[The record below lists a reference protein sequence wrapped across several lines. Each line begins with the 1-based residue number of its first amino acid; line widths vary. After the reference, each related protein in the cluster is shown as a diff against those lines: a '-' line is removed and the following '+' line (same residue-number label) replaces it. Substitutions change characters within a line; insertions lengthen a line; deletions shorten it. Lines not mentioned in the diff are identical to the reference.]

1 MDYKHYFII
10 FMIFVAF
17 LPLDVF
23 ADSSIDISLD
33 LPIYTKSDII
43 TIFGNIEHDDSLNL
57 MIIDPKADVIL
68 NEIVLLTQGEFTYNL
83 QLDDYDLNTSGIY
96 QISIT
101 YHDTNNSTE
110 IEIKKEFFY
119 DAVQNVN
126 PAGVDIE
133 RISESD
139 QIPIFIIAAVIILGI
154 FLFLARNAIF
164 RRKNEYDDKDWESKK
179 NRDYEKYHSEWMSDE
194 QDFSGKEK
202 KEIDENEFLKSLQGK
217 NISDYYEIL
226 EIQKNASQSEIKK
239 QFRILA
245 KKWHPDKKHGPDA
258 EKKMAEINMAYG
270 ILSNQKNRKLYDQY
284 YQRDDTDDKH

>member
-10 FMIFVAF
+10 FMIFLAF

-43 TIFGNIEHDDSLNL
+43 TIFGNIEHDDSLKIV
-57 MIIDPKADVIL
+57 IIDPKADVIL
-68 NEIVLLTQGEFTYNL
+68 NETVLLTQGEFTYNL
-83 QLDDYDLNTSGIY
+83 QLNDYDLNTSGIY

-101 YHDTNNSTE
+101 YHDINNSTE

-119 DAVQNVN
+119 DAAQNVN

-133 RISESD
+133 RISEAD
-139 QIPIFIIAAVIILGI
+139 QIPIFIIAVVIILGI
-154 FLFLARNAIF
+154 FLFLARHAIF
-164 RRKNEYDDKDWESKK
+164 RRKNEYDDEDWQSKK

-194 QDFSGKEK
+194 QEFSGKK
-202 KEIDENEFLKSLQGK
+202 KKVIDENEFLKSLQGK
-217 NISDYYEIL
+217 NIPDYYEIL
-226 EIQKNASQSEIKK
+226 EIQKNSSQSEIKK

-284 YQRDDTDDKH
+284 YQSDDTDDKH

>member
-10 FMIFVAF
+10 FMIFLAF

-23 ADSSIDISLD
+23 ADSHIDISLD

-43 TIFGNIEHDDSLNL
+43 TIFGNIEHDDSLKIV
-57 MIIDPKADVIL
+57 IIDPKADVIL
-68 NEIVLLTQGEFTYNL
+68 NETVLFTQGEFTYNL
-83 QLDDYDLNTSGIY
+83 QLNDYDLNTSGIY

-101 YHDTNNSTE
+101 YHDINNSTE

-119 DAVQNVN
+119 DAAQNVN

-133 RISESD
+133 RISEAD
-139 QIPIFIIAAVIILGI
+139 QIPIFIIAVVIILGI
-154 FLFLARNAIF
+154 FLFLARHAIF
-164 RRKNEYDDKDWESKK
+164 RRKNEYDDEDWQSKK

-194 QDFSGKEK
+194 QEFSGKK
-202 KEIDENEFLKSLQGK
+202 KKVIDENEFLESLQGK
-217 NISDYYEIL
+217 NIPDYYGIL
-226 EIQKNASQSEIKK
+226 EIQKNSSQSEIKK

-270 ILSNQKNRKLYDQY
+270 ILSNQKNRELYDQH
-284 YQRDDTDDKH
+284 YQSDDTDDRH